1 MFRFRLEKILQLR
14 RKLRDAKKAELGYV
28 DSQIRAVEAELE
40 GVYRSLRELDYP
52 EGVAS
57 FGDLGRI
64 FDTAEF
70 LRRREKEL
78 LARKKELYELRE
90 RVLSEL
96 VEHQKQVRIL
106 EKLKEK
112 KGEEFRREMLK
123 KEIAFL
129 DDFASRRGNDVAD

>member
-129 DDFASRRGNDVAD
+129 DDFASRRGSDVAD

>member
-40 GVYRSLRELDYP
+40 GVYQSLRELDYP

-129 DDFASRRGNDVAD
+129 DDFASRRGSDVAD